1 MPVAEYRVAFQLK
14 VFLDVQIEY
23 IFCNMWS
30 CSVCYSEMYLFCFLI
45 PCNLTCCSQELLIPV
60 H

>member
-30 CSVCYSEMYLFCFLI
+30 CSVCYSEMYLFCFFNAL
-45 PCNLTCCSQELLIPV
+45 
-60 H
+60 